1 MNYKFVTMFTK
12 NYAIK
17 LAFILFISTSV
28 WHINAQE
35 QEEQSYTSYQAKVL
49 GRDTNEALVFAAVQL
64 EDTNI
69 STITNSEGEFSIKVP
84 AKYQDKKLI
93 ISMLGYKTKEVK
105 LTALNKKR
113 NKIYLDLSVVKLSEI
128 VYNLPKTAKDLV
140 ADMYNKRHTNYAGE
154 PLFMTAF
161 YRETI
166 KKRNKNASLAE
177 AVVNILKQPKSNNK
191 KDKISLFKSRKNTD
205 YSRLDTIALK
215 LQGGPF
221 NALYLDVLKYP
232 DYVFDDIDDYNFSF
246 APSTQIDNRMVHVVN
261 FKRKP
266 EVDAIIYF
274 GKLYIDAYS
283 HALVSA
289 VYKMDVSD
297 KERTSRIF
305 VKKKP
310 KDVFV
315 YPTSISYRVDYR
327 EKNNKWYYG
336 YSSAQLEFKVKR
348 KGKLFNARYAISS
361 EMAITDRRLNMS
373 KKDLDK
379 KFQIKPNIIISDE
392 ASGFSDPEFWGPY
405 NVIEPDKSIETA
417 IKKIQKKLVE

>member
-69 STITNSEGEFSIKVP
+69 STITNSEGEFSIKIP
-84 AKYQDKKLI
+84 ANYQDKKLI